1 MTASAGV
8 LDFFIVEASE
18 YLERLDN
25 LLTSAGPAGPNADS
39 FGRYARALRGSATMS
54 RQYGI
59 ADIAGALE
67 RIARALRNR
76 AMGWTPAASAAVIA
90 AVDDLRILVRA
101 VREWGPAD
109 DRRAQARTAE
119 LDRLAPGPGGGGN
132 VPIVASVPDPEAP
145 LSGAQFLSNETADL
159 ARALEQLVAA
169 PEDAT
174 AIGAIAGRV
183 RALRGVADLK
193 DLPPLPEIIDALEHS
208 LKTLELGAPGPM
220 PSAKQKSVFA
230 TAAAALRRAARDI
243 GQRGRPLPGAPEAI
257 AFHNAL
263 AALPD
268 ETANADRIVPVA
280 QLFYDDAGPHV
291 VSAASTP
298 PTTASERFRMEVVS
312 LAEHLRRV
320 VSEAR
325 NMRGPESREQIGR
338 ELRNALRALGSSA
351 SSFGERQVARFAAEW
366 SVKVSTLN
374 DAGLTALDRAATI
387 LADPETRPEQ
397 LARALEQLAAPRSA
411 TAASRSTVAL
421 LSSDVLEP
429 TPPAPVPAL
438 PEAAPLSF
446 AAPRRPMATPPMA
459 AMAPAP
465 VAPAAP
471 PTGRGAV
478 TPPFVPQMPPQLPAP
493 APAPA
498 FEPRASMPLPAESP
512 WPAWP
517 ASSAV
522 PSAPLPRR
530 SNPEF
535 RTPTA
540 ASGDQLR
547 SFLQDG
553 IAGLRRLEDQ
563 PLSMPTPMP
572 DDDAVPIETLLYRG
586 RAALR
591 RAAELRNEWQRS
603 ATPPTPEAMQE
614 LFDLL
619 DLALVE

>member
-25 LLTSAGPAGPNADS
+25 LLTSAGPAGPNADA

-59 ADIAGALE
+59 ADVAGALE

-119 LDRLAPGPGGGGN
+119 LDRMAPGPGGAI
-132 VPIVASVPDPEAP
+132 VPPAP
-145 LSGAQFLSNETADL
+145 PAADAPVSGAHFLAGETGDL

-169 PEDAT
+169 PEDT
-174 AIGAIAGRV
+174 GAVAALAGRV

-193 DLPPLPEIIDALEHS
+193 DMPPLPDVVDALERS
-208 LKTLELGAPGPM
+208 LKSLELGAGAPGFT
-220 PSAKQKSVFA
+220 ARQKSLFA
-230 TAAAALRRAARDI
+230 TAAAALRRASRDI
-243 GQRGRPLPGAPEAI
+243 AQRGRPVPGAPEEL
-257 AFHNAL
+257 AFHNAM

-268 ETANADRIVPVA
+268 EGGAADRIVPIA
-280 QLFYDDAGPHV
+280 QLFFDDAGPHLV
-291 VSAASTP
+291 NAAPNP

-312 LAEHLRRV
+312 LAEHLRSV
-320 VSEAR
+320 VAEAR
-325 NMRGPESREQIGR
+325 TMRAPDARDHIGR
-338 ELRNALRALGSSA
+338 ELRGALRALGAAA

-366 SVKVSTLN
+366 SVKVATLN

-397 LARALEQLAAPRSA
+397 LARALEQLAAPRSPQV
-411 TAASRSTVAL
+411 AARSTQAL
-421 LSSDVLEP
+421 LATDESFATPAAQSPAVPAMPAAPAMPAPALEP
-429 TPPAPVPAL
+429 
-438 PEAAPLSF
+438 PLSF
-446 AAPRRPMATPPMA
+446 AAPRRPSGPTTRRTPPS
-459 AMAPAP
+459 APF

-471 PTGRGAV
+471 IGA
-478 TPPFVPQMPPQLPAP
+478 PLAAHPAAERR
-493 APAPA
+493 AP
-498 FEPRASMPLPAESP
+498 SP
-512 WPAWP
+512 STAWPAWP
-517 ASSAV
+517 ATPAA
-522 PSAPLPRR
+522 PAAPAAPAFAGAGAHASAP
-530 SNPEF
+530 
-535 RTPTA
+535 

-547 SFLQDG
+547 AFLQDG

-563 PLSMPTPMP
+563 PLSAPAPMP
-572 DDDAVPIETLLYRG
+572 DDDAVPIEQLLYRG
-586 RAALR
+586 RAALH
-591 RAAELRNEWQRS
+591 RAAELRREWQAAGS
-603 ATPPTPEAMQE
+603 APSPEAMQE

>member
-25 LLTSAGPAGPNADS
+25 LLTSSGPGGPNADS

-59 ADIAGALE
+59 ADVAGALE

-76 AMGWTPAASAAVIA
+76 AMGWTPQASAAVIA

-119 LDRLAPGPGGGGN
+119 LDRLAPGPGGAP
-132 VPIVASVPDPEAP
+132 VPVPPPAADAP
-145 LSGAQFLSNETADL
+145 LSGAHFLSAETADL

-169 PEDAT
+169 PEDSA
-174 AIGAIAGRV
+174 AIVALAARV

-193 DLPPLPEIIDALEHS
+193 DMPPLPDVVDAVERA
-208 LKTLELGAPGPM
+208 LKTLELGASGPM
-220 PSAKQKSVFA
+220 PTAKQKSLFA

-243 GQRGRPLPGAPEAI
+243 AQRGRPVPGAPEVL
-257 AFHNAL
+257 AFHNAV

-268 ETANADRIVPVA
+268 EGGHADRIVPIA
-280 QLFYDDAGPHV
+280 QLFFDDAGPHV
-291 VSAASTP
+291 VSAASQP

-320 VSEAR
+320 VADAR
-325 NMRGPESREQIGR
+325 AMRGPESRDHNSK
-338 ELRNALRALGSSA
+338 ELRGALRALGSSA
-351 SSFGERQVARFAAEW
+351 SSFGERAVARFAAEW
-366 SVKVSTLN
+366 SVKVATLN
-374 DAGLTALDRAATI
+374 EAGLTALDRAATG
-387 LADPETRPEQ
+387 LADPDMRPEQ
-397 LARALEQLAAPRSA
+397 LARLLEQLAAPRSPQ
-411 TAASRSTVAL
+411 TAGRSTVAL
-421 LSSDVLEP
+421 LASDENVT
-429 TPPAPVPAL
+429 TPAAQAPAVPAPM
-438 PEAAPLSF
+438 SF
-446 AAPRRPMATPPMA
+446 AAPRRA
-459 AMAPAP
+459 
-465 VAPAAP
+465 APAAASAQPAAFAP
-471 PTGRGAV
+471 PA
-478 TPPFVPQMPPQLPAP
+478 PPVAAP
-493 APAPA
+493 APAQVAARGPFTPPA
-498 FEPRASMPLPAESP
+498 AAPAIPRMSAPVTTESS

-517 ASSAV
+517 TGPV
-522 PSAPLPRR
+522 PVIPPSAERR
-530 SNPEF
+530 APAIGPPPS
-535 RTPTA
+535 
-540 ASGDQLR
+540 SGDQLR

-563 PLSMPTPMP
+563 PLSAPTPMP
-572 DDDAVPIETLLYRG
+572 DDDAIPIEQLLYRG
-586 RAALR
+586 RAALQ
-591 RAAELRNEWQRS
+591 RAAELRHEWQAS
-603 ATPPTPEAMQE
+603 AAPPTPEAMQE

>member
-1 MTASAGV
+1 MTASTGV

-59 ADIAGALE
+59 ADVAGALE

-119 LDRLAPGPGGGGN
+119 LDRLAPGPGGGGQ
-132 VPIVASVPDPEAP
+132 VPIVASQPSAETP
-145 LSGAQFLSNETADL
+145 LSGTQFLSNETADL

-169 PEDAT
+169 PEDT
-174 AIGAIAGRV
+174 SAIGALAGRV

-193 DLPPLPEIIDALEHS
+193 DLPPLPEIVDALEHS
-208 LKTLELGAPGPM
+208 LKTLELGAPGPT
-220 PSAKQKSVFA
+220 PTAKQKSVFA
-230 TAAAALRRAARDI
+230 TAAAALRRASRDI
-243 GQRGRPLPGAPEAI
+243 AQRGRPVPGTPEAL

-268 ETANADRIVPVA
+268 DGANADRIVPVE
-280 QLFYDDAGPHV
+280 QLFFDDAGPHV
-291 VSAASTP
+291 VSAATTP
-298 PTTASERFRMEVVS
+298 PTTAGERFRMESVS

-325 NMRGPESREQIGR
+325 NMRSPESRDHMAR
-338 ELRNALRALGSSA
+338 ELRSALRALGSAA

-366 SVKVSTLN
+366 SVKVATLN
-374 DAGLTALDRAATI
+374 DAGLTALDKAASI

-411 TAASRSTVAL
+411 STAGRSTVAL
-421 LSSDVLEP
+421 LSSEVIET
-429 TPPAPVPAL
+429 TPAAQAAAVPEPAPM
-438 PEAAPLSF
+438 SF
-446 AAPRRPMATPPMA
+446 AAARRPS
-459 AMAPAP
+459 APTALP
-465 VAPAAP
+465 VAPP
-471 PTGRGAV
+471 PARGI
-478 TPPFVPQMPPQLPAP
+478 TPPFVPQIPPQMAAQIP

-498 FEPRASMPLPAESP
+498 FEPRTSAPIPAESP

-517 ASSAV
+517 APGATPAGGV
-522 PSAPLPRR
+522 PRR
-530 SNPEF
+530 VSNPDMA
-535 RTPTA
+535 RVPNA

-547 SFLQDG
+547 AFLQDG

-591 RAAELRNEWQRS
+591 RAAELRTEWQRS
-603 ATPPTPEAMQE
+603 PAPPSPEAMQE